1 MPTGTVQ
8 TTLTVHCDRQKHNR
22 LKIDNMIQRLTTLL
36 LAAMLFIGSS
46 AQDANTA
53 TTDTT
58 QTKKEIIKQGFNFG
72 PLPVVAFDADKGL
85 QLGALLNIFD
95 FGDGSEYPNTRQ
107 KLYLEASFFTKGS
120 QLFVINYDNKF
131 LIPGV
136 RWAATAN
143 LTNDKAMDFYGFN
156 GYMSYYDH
164 EKIAEGKYTPK
175 YRMNRL
181 NFNFKTD
188 FTGNIWNNKLFWEA
202 GYHFNY
208 MNAGYQKNHALNLE
222 KINKGKD
229 EEMKYP
235 EDEPTIFDLY
245 RQWGIISDDEAWGG
259 ISSAIRVGLLY
270 DTRDKEN
277 APSKGIWAE
286 VHATLAPKFLGTSHP
301 YYRYSAT
308 FRHYVPIVRNDVLT
322 FAYRLNYEGAIGN
335 STPYYMLPF
344 ITTMGSTYDRDGMG
358 GYRNVRG
365 MLRNRVQGLDMATY
379 TAELRWRFVSFALW
393 KQNIAFGL
401 NIFSDGAMVTR
412 NYDMT
417 FRGDDNF
424 RAEYDAYMANGLKND
439 RPHITVGGG
448 LRFIMNQNFIV
459 AFEYGL
465 PISKFSKDPLIKNQ
479 DGNGAFYIN
488 TGYLF

>member
-1 MPTGTVQ
+1 MK
-8 TTLTVHCDRQKHNR
+8 KH
-22 LKIDNMIQRLTTLL
+22 ITTLL
-36 LAAMLFIGSS
+36 CAALASTSLFAGN
-46 AQDANTA
+46 ANDTVADTA
-53 TTDTT
+53 DIK
-58 QTKKEIIKQGFNFG
+58 KKEIIKKGFNFG
-72 PLPVVAFDADKGL
+72 PLPAVAFDADKGL
-85 QLGALLNIFD
+85 QLGALLNVFD

-156 GYMSYYDH
+156 GYVSHYDH
-164 EKIAEGKYTPK
+164 ERIAAGKNNENDYLYTPK
-175 YRMNRL
+175 YRFNRL

-188 FTGNIWNNKLFWEA
+188 FTGNIWNKKFFWEA

-208 MNAGYQKNHALNLE
+208 MKVGYQNKQALNLD

-229 EEMKYP
+229 EQKMFP
-235 EDEPTIFDLY
+235 ESEQTIFDLY
-245 RQWGIISDDEAWGG
+245 RQWGIINEDEAWGG

-286 VHATLAPKFLGTSHP
+286 VHATVAPSWLGTSHP

-308 FRHYVPIVRNDVLT
+308 FRHYVPIVKNDVLT

-344 ITTMGSTYDRDGMG
+344 ITTMGSTYDREGMG
-358 GYRNVRG
+358 GYRTVRG
-365 MLRNRVQGLDMATY
+365 MLRNRVQGLDMASY
-379 TAELRWRFVSFALW
+379 TAELRWRFVRFRLG

-401 NIFSDGAMVTR
+401 NVFSDGAMVTR
-412 NYDMT
+412 NYDMS
-417 FRGDDNF
+417 FRGDEEH
-424 RAEYDAYMANGLKND
+424 RTEYEAYMAQSGITND

-465 PISKFSKDPLIKNQ
+465 PVSKFSKDPVIQKQ

-488 TGYLF
+488 TGFLF

>member
-1 MPTGTVQ
+1 MKKYITS
-8 TTLTVHCDRQKHNR
+8 
-22 LKIDNMIQRLTTLL
+22 LL
-36 LAAMLFIGSS
+36 CAALVS
-46 AQDANTA
+46 AGAYAGNTNDAVADTA
-53 TTDTT
+53 DI
-58 QTKKEIIKQGFNFG
+58 KKEIVKTGFNFG

-85 QLGALLNIFD
+85 QLGALLNVFD

-156 GYMSYYDH
+156 GYVSHYDH
-164 EKIAEGKYTPK
+164 EKIALGKDDNNLDNFIYSPK
-175 YRMNRL
+175 YRFNRL

-188 FTGNIWNNKLFWEA
+188 FTGNIWNNKFFWEA

-208 MNAGYQKNHALNLE
+208 MNAGYKKNNHALNLD
-222 KINKGKD
+222 KINKGK
-229 EEMKYP
+229 EEHKMYP
-235 EDEPTIFDLY
+235 ETEPTIFDQY
-245 RQWGIISDDEAWGG
+245 RQWGIISEDEAWGG

-286 VHATLAPKFLGTSHP
+286 VHATVAPSWLGTSHP

-308 FRHYVPIVRNDVLT
+308 FRHYVPIVKNDVLT
-322 FAYRLNYEGAIGN
+322 LAYRLNYEGSFGN

-344 ITTMGSTYDRDGMG
+344 ITTMGSTYDREGMG
-358 GYRNVRG
+358 GYRTIRG
-365 MLRNRVQGLDMATY
+365 IMRNRVQGLDMASY
-379 TAELRWRFVSFALW
+379 NLELRWRFVRFALW

-401 NIFSDGAMVTR
+401 NIFSDGTMVTR
-412 NYDMT
+412 NYDMS
-417 FRGDDNF
+417 FRGEDKH
-424 RAEYDAYMANGLKND
+424 RAEYEKYMALGATND

-465 PISKFSKDPLIKNQ
+465 PVSKFSKDPVVQKQ

-488 TGYLF
+488 TGFLF

>member
-1 MPTGTVQ
+1 MKIKKI
-8 TTLTVHCDRQKHNR
+8 LT
-22 LKIDNMIQRLTTLL
+22 
-36 LAAMLFIGSS
+36 MLSVSMFFVTAN
-46 AQDANTA
+46 AQENNTDANVA
-53 TTDTT
+53 EPA
-58 QTKKEIIKQGFNFG
+58 KKEIVKTGFNYG

-164 EKIAEGKYTPK
+164 EKIADRKYTPK

-188 FTGNIWNNKLFWEA
+188 FTGNIWNNKFFWEA

-208 MNAGYQKNHALNLE
+208 VNAGYQKKYALNLD

-229 EEMKYP
+229 EDKMYP
-235 EDEPTIFDLY
+235 AEEPILFDLY

-259 ISSAIRVGLLY
+259 ISSAIRLGLLY

-286 VHATLAPKFLGTSHP
+286 AHVTLAPKWLGTTNP

-308 FRHYVPIVRNDVLT
+308 FRHYVPIVKNDVLT

-358 GYRNVRG
+358 GYRTVRG

-379 TAELRWRFVSFALW
+379 TAELRWRFVNFTLW

-401 NIFSDGAMVTR
+401 NVFSDGTMVTR
-412 NYDMT
+412 NYDMSFKAT
-417 FRGDDNF
+417 EEQLGENF
-424 RAEYDAYMANGLKND
+424 EKVKGEYEKYMALSGNRTCD
-439 RPHITVGGG
+439 RPHITVGAG

-465 PISKFSKDPLIKNQ
+465 PVSKFSKDPLIKKQ

-488 TGYLF
+488 TGFLF